1 MRHRSLQVKVLT
13 FVSVAS
19 LAFLSI
25 FYGISYLIIWN
36 GFKGLEQREAAT
48 NVERIRN
55 RLTAEGEAV
64 KAKLGDWAAWDDAWN
79 FVKTGDVAFQKSNLD
94 PSSVLGNISMDML
107 FFIDDKNKWVHSSLK
122 DPNAPRA
129 RPATSEFV
137 AFFSDAANRERW
149 LGTSDIVV
157 GTVRIQGQPWII
169 ASQPITRTDRS
180 GEIRGHALMG
190 KEINAEVVARFSR
203 DLQYNLSLEKEP
215 EKTTDSLQWLE
226 LSNSVLEA
234 KIRFDDAS
242 GQPAFVLKASFPRDI
257 MERGRMTIVTILGL
271 VTGAVLLMTVAG
283 LFLLGRVTR
292 YLRQIVHGISEAGET
307 VNGVSVEL
315 ASTSDQVSQ
324 GASAAASS
332 LQETVASL
340 EELTTMVGQNSK
352 NAVEAS
358 ELASRSADNARDGEK
373 EVALLIDGITK
384 VAASSMKIEQIIQV
398 IEEIAFQTNL
408 LALNAAVEAAR
419 AGDQG
424 RGFAVVAEAV
434 RSLAQRSSK
443 AAHEITQLIKD
454 DVRQINEVN
463 RQAARSGAV
472 LQEILNSALKV
483 AAILQEIS
491 TASQEQ
497 ALGLQQINKAMHELD
512 MTTQHNAES
521 SDQMAQSSANMNDQ
535 ACSLKVLVERLNL
548 LVEGAA

>member
-1 MRHRSLQVKVLT
+1 
-13 FVSVAS
+13 
-19 LAFLSI
+19 
-25 FYGISYLIIWN
+25 
-36 GFKGLEQREAAT
+36 
-48 NVERIRN
+48 
-55 RLTAEGEAV
+55 
-64 KAKLGDWAAWDDAWN
+64 
-79 FVKTGDVAFQKSNLD
+79 
-94 PSSVLGNISMDML
+94 
-107 FFIDDKNKWVHSSLK
+107 
-122 DPNAPRA
+122 
-129 RPATSEFV
+129 
-137 AFFSDAANRERW
+137 
-149 LGTSDIVV
+149 
-157 GTVRIQGQPWII
+157 
-169 ASQPITRTDRS
+169 
-180 GEIRGHALMG
+180 
-190 KEINAEVVARFSR
+190 
-203 DLQYNLSLEKEP
+203 
-215 EKTTDSLQWLE
+215 
-226 LSNSVLEA
+226 
-234 KIRFDDAS
+234 
-242 GQPAFVLKASFPRDI
+242 
-257 MERGRMTIVTILGL
+257 
-271 VTGAVLLMTVAG
+271 
-283 LFLLGRVTR
+283 VTR